1 MCDPI
6 IYAGVMMISA
16 HQQQE
21 AQMKMADDTNAAA
34 KENAK
39 RINNGYADDI
49 VESYDTEISI
59 RKQAWQDS
67 EAASMNLLKSKIAAT
82 KKQSMWNVQ
91 TLEGGVSNA
100 GWGALLREEADEKFN
115 IDTRLNAQFATLE
128 GERTSLVNKRRKLKF
143 DAGMRIRSLKRDP
156 GLTSSQRN
164 MGVVMAGVSGYSMG
178 SKYAVDDPDLSS
190 STTASIPRSTQRTP
204 IIRRNSPS

>member
-1 MCDPI
+1 MCDPFV
-6 IYAGVMMISA
+6 YAGIMIISA

-21 AQMKMADDTNAAA
+21 AKKKMADATNEAAT
-34 KENAK
+34 ENAK
-39 RINNGYADDI
+39 RINDGYANDI

-128 GERTSLVNKRRKLKF
+128 GERTSIINKRRKLKF

-156 GLTSSQRN
+156 GLTSSQRV
-164 MGVVMAGVSGYSMG
+164 MGVTLAGFQGYSMG

-190 STTASIPRSTQRTP
+190 STTASTINPHTK
-204 IIRRNSPS
+204 